1 MRMNPPDTA
10 VLIDQ
15 SRLQNLMGYQLTK
28 AELNIHRKF
37 IENTAKFSLRPVD
50 FSILVLIDSNQG
62 IHQRQIGEVLNISPP
77 NLVGVIA
84 RLLKRRLLRRARSQQ
99 DKRVQHLYL
108 TKMGADLLQQVETEV
123 IAFEQHLVSSLTAT
137 EQKALKNALD
147 KIMQI

>member
-1 MRMNPPDTA
+1 MNPPDTA

-84 RLLKRRLLRRARSQQ
+84 RLVKRRLLRRVRSKQ

-108 TKMGADLLQQVETEV
+108 SKAGAELLQQVETEV
-123 IAFEQHLVSSLTAT
+123 ITFENQLFASFTEA
-137 EQKALKNALD
+137 EQKALKRALE